1 MVAPV
6 LSLVLV
12 IQSLLLPFAVLLLHD
27 WLSDRTAFTSNGGG
41 PPAIDRR
48 ACRSSVAT
56 FLFVTHYTSSMVINA
71 APTMDA
77 EDFIAPD
84 VYEPMEHDAVECDRQ
99 RVSRDN
105 TDLV

>member
-1 MVAPV
+1 MVV
-6 LSLVLV
+6 
-12 IQSLLLPFAVLLLHD
+12 
-27 WLSDRTAFTSNGGG
+27 
-41 PPAIDRR
+41 
-48 ACRSSVAT
+48 
-56 FLFVTHYTSSMVINA
+56 NA